1 LEKPNT
7 VTDTPPA
14 APWWRRDL
22 CVYVVLV
29 VATLA
34 VYNQVRH
41 FEFVN
46 FDDPEYVT
54 ENNHVRAG
62 LTWDGTVWAF
72 RSLEAANWFPLT
84 WLSHMADSQLFGL
97 RSGWHHWTNVLL
109 HTLAALVL
117 FAALKRMTGALW
129 RSAFVAFLFALHPMH
144 VESVAWVAER
154 KDVLSGLF
162 WCLALWC
169 YARYAERPSL
179 ERYWPVVAAFCLG
192 LMSKPMTVTLPFV
205 LLLLDLWP
213 LRRAFRMAILWE
225 KIPLMALAAGES
237 LVTFLA
243 QEQGRAVRS
252 LSTVPFGLRLENALI
267 SYVVYIARMFWP
279 AHLAVFYPYSH
290 DLPAW
295 SAVGAG
301 AVLAGISILVVRRRR
316 TAPYLAVGWFW
327 YLGTLAPVIGLI
339 QVGGQSSADRYTYL
353 PMIGLTIMLAWG
365 ATDLF
370 KRQPRALAV
379 AAVAACSACV
389 LLTFQQISYWA
400 NSGTLFRHAVE
411 VTSDNYIAHNNLAD
425 YYLIH
430 RRNEEARV
438 QVNEALR
445 LKPGYPEARVNLAT
459 VLTRMGKL
467 SDAEREYHVA
477 MAFQPANVEAHA
489 GLGVALAT
497 QGRIAEALR
506 EFQEVVRLS
515 PGYAEGHYSLGRVLA
530 AMGRTDEAMAEF
542 REAVHLRPDHAEAHH
557 SLGITLAGRGRL
569 TEAIAE
575 FTAEAR
581 LKPDDA
587 NVHNSLGMTLAGVGR
602 YDDAIAQFAEAL
614 KIQPGFTAARK
625 GLESALARRGQQ

>member
-1 LEKPNT
+1 
-7 VTDTPPA
+7 V
-14 APWWRRDL
+14 W
-22 CVYVVLV
+22 VYVLLAV
-29 VATLA
+29 VTLA
-34 VYNQVRH
+34 VYSQVRR

-54 ENNHVRAG
+54 ENNHVRPG

-72 RSLEAANWFPLT
+72 KSLDAANWFPLT
-84 WLSHMADSQLFGL
+84 WLSHMADCQLFGL

-109 HTLAALVL
+109 HTLATLVL

-162 WCLALWC
+162 WCLTLWC

-205 LLLLDLWP
+205 LLLLDVWP
-213 LRRAFRMAILWE
+213 LRRANRMAILWE
-225 KIPLMALAAGES
+225 KIPLFVLAAGES
-237 LVTFLA
+237 LVTFFA

-252 LSTVPFGLRLENALI
+252 LSTLPFGLRLENALV
-267 SYVVYIARMFWP
+267 SYVMYIARMFWP
-279 AHLAVFYPYSH
+279 VHLAVFYPYSH
-290 DLPAW
+290 DLPVLGVA
-295 SAVGAG
+295 GAG
-301 AVLAGISILVVRRRR
+301 VALAGVSILVVRRLR
-316 TAPYLAVGWFW
+316 TNPYLAVGWFW
-327 YLGTLAPVIGLI
+327 YLGTLAPVIGII

-365 ATDLF
+365 ATPIRAATVRERSTSVHN
-370 KRQPRALAV
+370 KWPPRTVV
-379 AAVAACSACV
+379 AAAVVACSACV
-389 LLTFQQISYWA
+389 VLTCQQISYWA

-411 VTSDNYIAHNNLAD
+411 VTTGNYIAHNNLAD

-438 QVNEALR
+438 QINEALR
-445 LKPGYPEARVNLAT
+445 LRPGYPEARVNLAT

-467 SDAEREYHVA
+467 SDAEREYRVA
-477 MAFQPANVEAHA
+477 LSFQPANVEAHA
-489 GLGVALAT
+489 GMGVALAT
-497 QGRIAEALR
+497 EGRIAEALR

-530 AMGRTDEAMAEF
+530 SMGHSEAAIAEF
-542 REAVHLRPDHAEAHH
+542 RQAIRLRPDHAEAHH
-557 SLGITLAGRGRL
+557 SFGITLASRGRL

-587 NVHNSLGMTLAGVGR
+587 NVHNSLGITLAGVGR

-614 KIQPGFTAARK
+614 KIQPGFAAAQK
-625 GLESALARRGQQ
+625 GLESALAKQGQQ

>member
-1 LEKPNT
+1 MWIGVL
-7 VTDTPPA
+7 
-14 APWWRRDL
+14 
-22 CVYVVLV
+22 LV
-29 VATLA
+29 VVTLA
-34 VYNQVRH
+34 VYSQVRR

-62 LTWDGTVWAF
+62 LTWEGTVWAF
-72 RSLEAANWFPLT
+72 KSLEAANWFPLT
-84 WLSHMADSQLFGL
+84 WLSHMADCQVFGL
-97 RSGWHHWTNVLL
+97 RSGWHHWTSVLL

-129 RSAFVAFLFALHPMH
+129 RSAFVAFVFALHPMH

-162 WCLALWC
+162 WCLTLWC

-179 ERYWPVVAAFCLG
+179 ERYWPVAAAFCLG
-192 LMSKPMTVTLPFV
+192 LMSKPMMVTLPFV
-205 LLLLDLWP
+205 LLLLDVWP
-213 LRRAFRMAILWE
+213 LRRANRMAILWE
-225 KIPLMALAAGES
+225 KIPLFALAAGES

-252 LSTVPFGLRLENALI
+252 LSTVPLGLRLENALI
-267 SYVVYIARMFWP
+267 SYVVYIARMLWP
-279 AHLAVFYPYSH
+279 VHLAVFYPYSH

-295 SAVGAG
+295 GVAG
-301 AVLAGISILVVRRRR
+301 AAVALAGISILVVRRLR
-316 TAPYLAVGWFW
+316 TDPYLAVGWFW

-339 QVGGQSSADRYTYL
+339 QVGGQSSADRYMYL

-365 ATDLF
+365 ATELG
-370 KRQPRALAV
+370 KWPPRTVAA
-379 AAVAACSACV
+379 AAVAACAACV
-389 LLTFQQISYWA
+389 VLTCYQVSYWA

-411 VTSDNYIAHNNLAD
+411 VTSGNYIAHNNLAD

-438 QVNEALR
+438 EVNEALR
-445 LKPGYPEARVNLAT
+445 LRPGYPEARVNLAT

-477 MAFQPANVEAHA
+477 LAFQPANVEAHA

-506 EFQEVVRLS
+506 EFQEVARLS

-530 AMGRTDEAMAEF
+530 SMGRTDEAMAEF
-542 REAVHLRPDHAEAHH
+542 REALRLRPDHAEAHH
-557 SLGITLAGRGRL
+557 SLGIALAGRGRL

-581 LKPDDA
+581 LKPNDA
-587 NVHNSLGMTLAGVGR
+587 NVHNSLGITLAGVGR

-614 KIQPGFTAARK
+614 KIQPGFAAARK
-625 GLESALARRGQQ
+625 GLESALAKRGQQ